1 MWTSRQYRQVVKTSG
16 WYDLII
22 TAAFITPWSFAAL
35 HGALSALS
43 QSWNLSGELPAF
55 APIHMLMANL
65 MGSIVCVW
73 AVLRIRNPQPLF
85 GRYDAAGRVLF
96 ATWQAYALTQ
106 GASSLLIGILAAEL
120 FWAILQ
126 LWPMLDDIEAPK
138 SAVRQSIESPWERA
152 CSRRL

>member
-1 MWTSRQYRQVVKTSG
+1 MWTSRQYRQVVKASG

-35 HGALSALS
+35 HGALSVLS

-85 GRYDAAGRVLF
+85 GRYDVAGRVLF
-96 ATWQAYALTQ
+96 ATWQAYALAQ

-126 LWPMLDDIEAPK
+126 LWPMRCDVDSSNTAAAQQTENP
-138 SAVRQSIESPWERA
+138 
-152 CSRRL
+152 